1 MPKKSDKVQDSPS
14 KFKKDQVTGA
24 QRELLEQIFDDH
36 YKYRWKIYQINFF
49 RGIFF
54 GLGSVLGAT
63 VVVGVVLWLLSIFTD
78 VPVVGD
84 LFEQTQTTIEKKTD

>member
-14 KFKKDQVTGA
+14 KLKKDQVTGA